1 MPLPKLLL
9 VLAAL
14 AMAGPTAQVPQR
26 DVDPPVWVVRDV
38 DTTIYLFG
46 TVHWLKP
53 ELAWFNDEVAT
64 AFEASDELVMELAP
78 GATGAARDD
87 LSRLGTLP
95 DGTPALPDRLPPG
108 YADKLRA
115 ALKRVGYAET
125 AFDRTAPW
133 LAATSLSVLPL
144 RELGYDESL
153 GVERVLSRAA
163 ERAGKPVSGLEQP
176 TDQYAI
182 FAGLSEADQIAMLT
196 RILDNQ
202 ATVHQ
207 GTERALAAWASA
219 DTTDMA
225 AVLAEDQAKSP
236 RALTDPLVTAR
247 NRRWAEWI
255 RTRLDRPGTVFMAVG
270 SGHFAGPDSVQAEL
284 ARMGIK
290 VDRVKSN

>member
-1 MPLPKLLL
+1 MPLPKLFLL
-9 VLAAL
+9 FAAFAL
-14 AMAGPTAQVPQR
+14 AGPAVQVPQR
-26 DVDPPVWVVRDV
+26 DVDPPVWVVRDA

-53 ELAWFNDEVAT
+53 ELAWFNDEVAA
-64 AFEASDELVMELAP
+64 AFNASDEVVMELAP
-78 GATGAARDD
+78 GAQAAARGDFQR
-87 LSRLGTLP
+87 LSTLP

-115 ALKRVGYAET
+115 ALRRVGYPET

-144 RELGYDESL
+144 RELGYDEAL
-153 GVERVLSRAA
+153 GVERVLVRAA
-163 ERAGKPVSGLEQP
+163 ERAGKPVGGLEQP

-207 GTERALAAWASA
+207 GTERAVAAWSSA
-219 DTTDMA
+219 DTADMA

-247 NRRWAEWI
+247 NRRWAEWV
-255 RTRLDRPGTVFMAVG
+255 RARMNRPGIVFMAVG
-270 SGHFAGPDSVQAEL
+270 SGHLAGPGSVQAEL
-284 ARMGIK
+284 ERSGLK
-290 VDRVKSN
+290 VDRLRP